1 MDANTQLPEARRSCI
16 SGILAIVPA
25 AAPRSERHM
34 VMTPMSMTMTII
46 TGPMRPSMLTRLLSP
61 SMTVA
66 QASTPTAMAPAMR
79 DMPKCC
85 STAAPAAA
93 TITIKQRYM
102 DTEVK

>member
-1 MDANTQLPEARRSCI
+1 MDANTQLGEALSSFI
-16 SGILAIVPA
+16 SGIFAIIPA
-25 AAPRSERHM
+25 AAARFERHM

-66 QASTPTAMAPAMR
+66 QASTPMAMAPIMR
-79 DMPKCC
+79 EMPKYC

-93 TITIKQRYM
+93 TMTMKQR
-102 DTEVK
+102 